1 MLNTIQANG
10 KCRIQYIQMGNA
22 EYNTYKW
29 EMPNTIQAVATSRQ
43 QPGDQSTLASAEKEV
58 AN

>member
-1 MLNTIQANG
+1 
-10 KCRIQYIQMGNA
+10 MGNA

-29 EMPNTIQAVATSRQ
+29 EMLNTIQAVATSRQ
-43 QPGDQSTLASAEKEV
+43 QPGVQSTLASAEKEV